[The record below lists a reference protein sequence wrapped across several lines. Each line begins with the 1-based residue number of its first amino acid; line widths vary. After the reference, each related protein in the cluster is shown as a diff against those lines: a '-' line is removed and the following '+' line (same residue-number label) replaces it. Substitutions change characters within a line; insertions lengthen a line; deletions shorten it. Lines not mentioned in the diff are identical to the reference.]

1 MRLWLSKTS
10 EVPVREQL
18 ATQIMLGVVSGD
30 FAPGEKLPSTR
41 ELARRLGIHANTVS
55 AGFRDLEAR
64 GWLEARKGSGV
75 YVCERFHATPQD
87 GQFALDQLIADFFRN
102 ARAEGHQ
109 PAAIRE
115 RLRHW
120 LKIQPPEHF
129 LVIASDAALRALLL
143 AEIAA
148 ATGAKVQGAD
158 LADAAGQIA
167 GAAPVALFNEAEA
180 VRAALPPGTDV
191 LLLRSRSVAEEMSGK
206 RKPAPDELV
215 TIVSVWPDFLRWA
228 RTMLVAAGLSPE
240 ALVFRDANEEGW
252 QRGLRASSMVITEF
266 LTASKIPAGCDLR
279 VFRLLADASLEE
291 LRVCAAQFKFE
302 IKP

>member
-41 ELARRLGIHANTVS
+41 ELARRLRIHANTVS
-55 AGFRDLEAR
+55 AAFQDLEER

-75 YVCERFHATPQD
+75 YVRLRLEPAARQN
-87 GQFALDQLIADFFRN
+87 GRSALDQLIADLFRH
-102 ARAEGHQ
+102 ARAEGHT

-115 RLRHW
+115 RLSHW

-129 LVIASDAALRALLL
+129 LVIASDAALRALMM

-148 ATGAKVQGAD
+148 ATGAVVRGTG
-158 LADAAGQIA
+158 LAAAAPQIA

-180 VRAALPPGTDV
+180 VRSVVPPGTDV
-191 LLLRSRSVAEEMSGK
+191 LLLRSRSVAEEMAGK

-228 RTMLVAAGLSPE
+228 RTVLVAAGLSPE
-240 ALVFRDANEEGW
+240 ALVFRDANEAGW
-252 QRGLRASSMVITEF
+252 QRALRTSAMVITDS
-266 LTASKIPAGCDLR
+266 LTAPQVPAGCDVR

-291 LRVCAAQFKFE
+291 LRACAAQFR
-302 IKP
+302 I